1 MTVSAFDD
9 DLFLI
14 TGKKLFGFRDG
25 PREGITGMSKLAL
38 GVTVSLLFIA
48 TLEYSLR

>member
-1 MTVSAFDD
+1 
-9 DLFLI
+9 LFLI

-25 PREGITGMSKLAL
+25 QREGITAMSKVAL
-38 GVTVSLLFIA
+38 GVTIGILFIS